1 MNDRSTTGRP
11 WLAVALSVAVSGL
24 GHLYLR
30 RWLRAVAWL
39 GITAGATLVVPQAAL
54 DAAAAGEAFD
64 VVALA
69 PIFFVGALCA
79 LDAYLI
85 AQYQQFRSRAE
96 PTAGGELTHCPN
108 CGGELEADLGF
119 CHWCTTEFDEFRVAR
134 PAEGER

>member
-1 MNDRSTTGRP
+1 MNDASTRRP
-11 WLAVALSVAVSGL
+11 WLAAALSVAVSGL

-39 GITAGATLVVPQAAL
+39 GITAGATSLVPQTAVEAAV
-54 DAAAAGEAFD
+54 AGDAFD
-64 VVALA
+64 VVALS
-69 PIFFVGALCA
+69 PVLFVGALCA

-85 AQYQQFRSRAE
+85 AQYERARARLE
-96 PTAGGELTHCPN
+96 PTADGESTHCPN

-134 PAEGER
+134 PGEGER